1 MKTPQ
6 KDPIKLIDRFAVAF
20 LSGLF
25 AFVTAGILWFA
36 LAGIN
41 RGSNQI
47 VILPINTIWWFTG
60 IMTLLGFFLVEN
72 ILVGVLDKVLKAI
85 KILLSIH

>member
-1 MKTPQ
+1 
-6 KDPIKLIDRFAVAF
+6 VAF

-25 AFVTAGILWFA
+25 AFVTAGILWFG

-47 VILPINTIWWFTG
+47 IILPISTVWWFTG
-60 IMTLLGFFLVEN
+60 IMAFLGFFLVEN
-72 ILVGVLDKVLKAI
+72 LLVSVLDKVLKI
-85 KILLSIH
+85 VKILFSIH